1 MPLLNAGKNRASAAA
16 RKIVPGQK
24 TGEGSARRRNLFAT
38 CANPACTSAWL
49 HPLRSRSGPIFEDGW
64 TCSAEC
70 TRTVIQAAIYREMEG
85 RQAERPMYRHR
96 IPLGLLMLEH
106 KWITHEE
113 LRAALGAQ
121 QQAGG
126 GRIGN
131 WLVRQG
137 AVKEETVTRALALQW
152 SCPVIACDGH
162 LPEALTAAMPRLFV
176 DAFTALPV
184 RITGT
189 SVLYLA
195 FEDAL
200 DPVLAL
206 AISRMTGLRVECG
219 VVSES
224 QFRPALT
231 RMLDAAFPPVSL
243 IEAVTPAAAAQTFA
257 REMERTR
264 PVASRLVRVHDY
276 LWLRQQLRPAIA
288 ILPERD
294 AVRDLVC
301 SIVPYQA

>member
-1 MPLLNAGKNRASAAA
+1 MPLLNAAKKIAS
-16 RKIVPGQK
+16 RQQ
-24 TGEGSARRRNLFAT
+24 TGEGSSPRRNLFAT
-38 CANPACTSAWL
+38 CANRGCASAWL
-49 HPLRSRSGPIFEDGW
+49 HPLRSRSAPIFEEGW

-70 TRTVIQAAIYREMEG
+70 TRAVIEAAIYREMG
-85 RQAERPMYRHR
+85 DRQVERPVYRHR
-96 IPLGLLMLEH
+96 IPLGLLMLEQ

-113 LRAALGAQ
+113 LRAALQAQ
-121 QQAGG
+121 KEAGE

-131 WLVRQG
+131 WLVRHG

-152 SCPVIACDGH
+152 SCPVIARVNH
-162 LPEALTAAMPRLFV
+162 APEALTAAMPRLFI
-176 DAFTALPV
+176 DAFAALPV

-206 AISRMTGLRVECG
+206 AISRMTGLRVECC

-224 QFRPALT
+224 KFRPALT
-231 RMLDAAFPPVSL
+231 RMLDAAFPAVSL
-243 IEAVTPAAAAQTFA
+243 IEAVTPGAAAQTLA
-257 REMERTR
+257 REMERAR

-276 LWLRQQLRPAIA
+276 LWLRQWLRPAA
-288 ILPERD
+288 GVLPERD

-301 SIVPYQA
+301 SIVPGIA

>member
-1 MPLLNAGKNRASAAA
+1 M
-16 RKIVPGQK
+16 
-24 TGEGSARRRNLFAT
+24 
-38 CANPACTSAWL
+38 
-49 HPLRSRSGPIFEDGW
+49 RSRSSPIFEEGW

-70 TRTVIQAAIYREMEG
+70 MRAVIRAAIDREMEG
-85 RQAERPMYRHR
+85 RQAERPVYRHR

-106 KWITHEE
+106 QWITREE
-113 LRAALGAQ
+113 LRAALQAQ
-121 QQAGG
+121 KQAGG

-137 AVKEETVTRALALQW
+137 AVKDETVTRALALQW
-152 SCPVIACDGH
+152 SCPVIACDVH
-162 LPEALTAAMPRLFV
+162 LPEALTAVMPRLFV

-184 RITGT
+184 RITGG
-189 SVLYLA
+189 SALYLG

-206 AISRMTGLRVECG
+206 AIGRMTGLRVECG
-219 VVSES
+219 VVLES
-224 QFRPALT
+224 QFKPALT

-257 REMERTR
+257 REMEQAR

-276 LWLRQQLRPAIA
+276 LWLRQWLRPATGV
-288 ILPERD
+288 LPERNANPGPCLLD
-294 AVRDLVC
+294 C
-301 SIVPYQA
+301 SRPGLRTCYS